1 MGLTVALPQLEPWQK
16 DLYTL
21 YSDFPN
27 NKIFVTKAVRQVGKS
42 TMICLLTII
51 ASLKEGDSA
60 SKVVSPIYKQSEKL
74 YEDTVKIAGKELIL
88 KQNNGSLKITFING
102 STIEFSSA
110 ESGDNLRGFTIKR
123 SGILAID
130 EAAYIDSDVFYSVL
144 LPMANV
150 YKSDIFIFSTPKARD
165 GFFYDL
171 YQQGMNGDDPKVIS
185 VDWSKYDLTK
195 YLDAETLEIYRKKL
209 PRSTFR
215 SEFLSEWLETNESV
229 FADFQDLFIN
239 KATENNIYYFGI
251 DWSGQ
256 GQCDYTAISIFN
268 SLNEMVDIVY
278 FNDLDETQT
287 LNKIIELAI
296 KYKPKKITVETNS
309 IGNIY
314 YGLLQKAVRQ
324 AKLPIIVQG
333 FVTTNDTKDEI
344 ISDLQVA
351 IQNKDIRFKRDDEL
365 ERELNN
371 YQLTFSK
378 TGKRVFNARNGFHDD
393 LIMATAICLN
403 SMKKGQYTISI
414 I

>member
-1 MGLTVALPQLEPWQK
+1 MTIKLPPLEPWQR
-16 DLYTL
+16 DLFDIYEAN
-21 YSDFPN
+21 DKG
-27 NKIFVTKAVRQVGKS
+27 KIIVTKAVRQVGKS
-42 TMICLLTII
+42 ICMSLLVI
-51 ASLKEGDSA
+51 AASIKEPRSE
-60 SKVVSPIYKQSEKL
+60 SKVVLPIYKQAEKAYEKL
-74 YEDTVKIAGKELIL
+74 CEIGAPLIT
-88 KQNNGSLKITFING
+88 KQNASGLKVTFING
-102 STIEFSSA
+102 STVEFSSA
-110 ESGDNLRGFTIKR
+110 ESGDNLRGFTVRR

-130 EAAYIDSDVFYSVL
+130 EASFMDSDFFYSVL
-144 LPMANV
+144 LPMTNV
-150 YKSDIFIFSTPKARD
+150 FKSDIFIFSTPKARQ

-171 YQQGMNGDDPKVIS
+171 FEQGTKDDPKVIS
-185 VDWSKYDLTK
+185 VDWTKYDTSK

-209 PRSTFR
+209 PRSVFR
-215 SEFLSEWLETNESV
+215 SEYLGEWLETNESV

-239 KATENNIYYFGI
+239 KATENGIYYFGI

-324 AKLPIIVQG
+324 AKLQIIVQG

-378 TGKRVFNARNGFHDD
+378 TGKRVFNSRNGFHDD

>member
-1 MGLTVALPQLEPWQK
+1 MTIKLPPLEPWQR
-16 DLYTL
+16 DLFDIYEAN
-21 YSDFPN
+21 DKG
-27 NKIFVTKAVRQVGKS
+27 KIIVTKAVRQVGKS
-42 TMICLLTII
+42 ICMSLLVI
-51 ASLKEGDSA
+51 AASIKEPRSE
-60 SKVVSPIYKQSEKL
+60 SKVVLPIYKQAEKAYEKL
-74 YEDTVKIAGKELIL
+74 CDIGAPLIT
-88 KQNNGSLKITFING
+88 KQNASGLKVTFING
-102 STIEFSSA
+102 STVEFSSA
-110 ESGDNLRGFTIKR
+110 ESGDNLRGFTVRR

-130 EAAYIDSDVFYSVL
+130 EASFIDSDFFYSVL
-144 LPMANV
+144 LPMTNV
-150 YKSDIFIFSTPKARD
+150 FKSDIFIFSTPKARQ

-171 YQQGMNGDDPKVIS
+171 FEQGTKDDPKVIS
-185 VDWSKYDLTK
+185 VDWTKYDTSK

-209 PRSTFR
+209 PRSVFR
-215 SEFLSEWLETNESV
+215 SEYLGQWIETNESV

-239 KATENNIYYFGI
+239 KATENGIYYFGI

-378 TGKRVFNARNGFHDD
+378 TGKRVFNSRNGFHDD

>member
-1 MGLTVALPQLEPWQK
+1 MTIKLPPLEPWQR
-16 DLYTL
+16 DLFDIYKAN
-21 YSDFPN
+21 DKG
-27 NKIFVTKAVRQVGKS
+27 KIIVTKAVRQVGKS
-42 TMICLLTII
+42 ICMSLLVI
-51 ASLKEGDSA
+51 AASIKEPRSE
-60 SKVVSPIYKQSEKL
+60 SKVVLPIYKQAEKAYDKL
-74 YEDTVKIAGKELIL
+74 CEIGAPLIT
-88 KQNNGSLKITFING
+88 KQNASGLKVTFING
-102 STIEFSSA
+102 STVEFSSA
-110 ESGDNLRGFTIKR
+110 ESGDNLRGFTVRR

-130 EAAYIDSDVFYSVL
+130 EASFIDSDFFYSVL
-144 LPMANV
+144 LPMTNV
-150 YKSDIFIFSTPKARD
+150 FKSDIFIFSTPKARQ

-171 YQQGMNGDDPKVIS
+171 FEQGIKDDPKVIS
-185 VDWSKYDLTK
+185 VDWTKYDTSK

-209 PRSTFR
+209 PRSVFR
-215 SEFLSEWLETNESV
+215 SEYLGEWLETNESV

-314 YGLLQKAVRQ
+314 FGLLQKAVRQ

-378 TGKRVFNARNGFHDD
+378 TGKRVFNSRHGFHDD

-403 SMKKGQYTISI
+403 SMKKGKYTISI

>member
-1 MGLTVALPQLEPWQK
+1 MTIKLPPLEPWQR
-16 DLYTL
+16 DLFDIYEAN
-21 YSDFPN
+21 DKG
-27 NKIFVTKAVRQVGKS
+27 KIIVTKAVRQVGKS
-42 TMICLLTII
+42 ICMSLLVI
-51 ASLKEGDSA
+51 AASIKEPRSE
-60 SKVVSPIYKQSEKL
+60 SKVVLPIYKQAEKAYEKL
-74 YEDTVKIAGKELIL
+74 CDIGAPLIT
-88 KQNNGSLKITFING
+88 KQNASGLKVTFING
-102 STIEFSSA
+102 STVEFSSA
-110 ESGDNLRGFTIKR
+110 ESGDNLRGFTVRR

-130 EAAYIDSDVFYSVL
+130 EASFMDSDFFYSVL
-144 LPMANV
+144 LPMTNV
-150 YKSDIFIFSTPKARD
+150 FKSDIFIFSTPKARQ

-171 YQQGMNGDDPKVIS
+171 FEQGTKDDPKVIS
-185 VDWSKYDLTK
+185 VDWTKYDTSK

-209 PRSTFR
+209 PRSVFR
-215 SEFLSEWLETNESV
+215 SEYLGEWLETNESV

-239 KATENNIYYFGI
+239 KATENGIYYFGI

-378 TGKRVFNARNGFHDD
+378 TGKRVFNSRNGFHDD

>member
-1 MGLTVALPQLEPWQK
+1 MTIQLPPLEPWQR
-16 DLYTL
+16 DLFDIYEA
-21 YSDFPN
+21 N
-27 NKIFVTKAVRQVGKS
+27 EKGKIIVTKAVRQVGKS
-42 TMICLLTII
+42 ICLSLLVI
-51 ASLKEGDSA
+51 AASIKEPRSE
-60 SKVVSPIYKQSEKL
+60 SKVVLPIYKQAEKAYDKL
-74 YEDTVKIAGKELIL
+74 CEIGAPLIT
-88 KQNNGSLKITFING
+88 KQNASGLKVTFING
-102 STIEFSSA
+102 SSVEFSSA
-110 ESGDNLRGFTIKR
+110 ESGDNLRGFTVRR

-130 EAAYIDSDVFYSVL
+130 EASFMDSDFFYSVL
-144 LPMANV
+144 LPMTNV
-150 YKSDIFIFSTPKARD
+150 FKSDIFIFSTPKARQ

-171 YQQGMNGDDPKVIS
+171 FEQGIKDDPKVIS
-185 VDWSKYDLTK
+185 VDWTKYDTSK

-209 PRSTFR
+209 PRSVFR
-215 SEFLSEWLETNESV
+215 SEYLGEWLETNESV
-229 FADFQDLFIN
+229 FADFQDLFID
-239 KATENNIYYFGI
+239 KATENNVYYFGI

-278 FNDLDETQT
+278 FNDLDETET

-314 YGLLQKAVRQ
+314 YGLLQKAIRQ
-324 AKLPIIVQG
+324 ARLPIIVQG

-344 ISDLQVA
+344 ISALQVA

>member
-1 MGLTVALPQLEPWQK
+1 MTIKLPPLEPWQR
-16 DLYTL
+16 DLFDIYEAN
-21 YSDFPN
+21 DKG
-27 NKIFVTKAVRQVGKS
+27 KIIVTKAVRQVGKS
-42 TMICLLTII
+42 ICMSLLVI
-51 ASLKEGDSA
+51 AASIKEPRSE
-60 SKVVSPIYKQSEKL
+60 SKVVLPIYKQAEKAYEKL
-74 YEDTVKIAGKELIL
+74 CEIGAPLIT
-88 KQNNGSLKITFING
+88 KQNASGLKVTFING
-102 STIEFSSA
+102 STVEFSSA
-110 ESGDNLRGFTIKR
+110 ESGDNLRGFTVRR

-130 EAAYIDSDVFYSVL
+130 EASFMDSDFFYSVL
-144 LPMANV
+144 LPMTNV
-150 YKSDIFIFSTPKARD
+150 FKSDIFIFSTPKARQ

-171 YQQGMNGDDPKVIS
+171 FEQGTKDDPKVIS
-185 VDWSKYDLTK
+185 VDWTKYDTSK

-209 PRSTFR
+209 PRSVFR
-215 SEFLSEWLETNESV
+215 SEYLGEWLETNESV

-239 KATENNIYYFGI
+239 KATENGIYYFGI

>member
-1 MGLTVALPQLEPWQK
+1 MTIKLPPLEPWQR
-16 DLYTL
+16 DLFDIYEAN
-21 YSDFPN
+21 DKG
-27 NKIFVTKAVRQVGKS
+27 KIIVTKAVRQVGKS
-42 TMICLLTII
+42 ICMSLLVIA
-51 ASLKEGDSA
+51 ASLKEPRSE
-60 SKVVSPIYKQSEKL
+60 SKVVLPIYKQAEKAYDKL
-74 YEDTVKIAGKELIL
+74 CEIGAPLIT
-88 KQNNGSLKITFING
+88 KQNASGLKVTFING
-102 STIEFSSA
+102 STVEFSSA
-110 ESGDNLRGFTIKR
+110 ESGDNLRGFTVRR

-130 EAAYIDSDVFYSVL
+130 EASFIDSDFFYSVL
-144 LPMANV
+144 LPMTNV
-150 YKSDIFIFSTPKARD
+150 FKSDIFIFSTPKARQ

-171 YQQGMNGDDPKVIS
+171 FEQGIKDDPKVIS
-185 VDWSKYDLTK
+185 VDWTKYDTSK

-209 PRSTFR
+209 PRSVFR
-215 SEFLSEWLETNESV
+215 SEYLGEWIETNESV

-314 YGLLQKAVRQ
+314 FGLLQKAVRH

>member
-1 MGLTVALPQLEPWQK
+1 MTIQLPPLEPWQR
-16 DLYTL
+16 DLFDIYEA
-21 YSDFPN
+21 N
-27 NKIFVTKAVRQVGKS
+27 EKGKIIITKAVRQVGKS
-42 TMICLLTII
+42 ICLSLLVI
-51 ASLKEGDSA
+51 AASFKEPRSE
-60 SKVVSPIYKQSEKL
+60 SKVVLPIYKQAEKAYDKL
-74 YEDTVKIAGKELIL
+74 CEIGAPLIT
-88 KQNNGSLKITFING
+88 KQNASGLKVTFING
-102 STIEFSSA
+102 STVEFSSA
-110 ESGDNLRGFTIKR
+110 ESGDNLRGFTVRR

-130 EAAYIDSDVFYSVL
+130 EASFIDSDFFYSVL
-144 LPMANV
+144 LPMTNV
-150 YKSDIFIFSTPKARD
+150 FKSNIFIFSTPKARQ

-171 YQQGMNGDDPKVIS
+171 FEQGTKDDPKIIS
-185 VDWSKYDLTK
+185 VDWTKYDTSK
-195 YLDAETLEIYRKKL
+195 FLDAETLEIYRKKL
-209 PRSTFR
+209 PRAVFR
-215 SEFLSEWLETNESV
+215 SEYLGEWLETNESV
-229 FADFQDLFIN
+229 FADFQDLFIDE
-239 KATENNIYYFGI
+239 ATENGVYYFGI

-278 FNDLDETQT
+278 FNDLDETET

-324 AKLPIIVQG
+324 ARLPIIVQG
-333 FVTTNDTKDEI
+333 FVTTNDSKDEI
-344 ISDLQVA
+344 ISALQVA

-378 TGKRVFNARNGFHDD
+378 TGKRVFNSRSGFHDD
-393 LIMATAICLN
+393 LVIATAICLN

>member
-1 MGLTVALPQLEPWQK
+1 MTIKLPPLEKWQR
-16 DLYTL
+16 DLFDIYEAN
-21 YSDFPN
+21 DKG
-27 NKIFVTKAVRQVGKS
+27 KIIVTKAVRQVGKS
-42 TMICLLTII
+42 ICMSLLVIA
-51 ASLKEGDSA
+51 ASLKEPRSE
-60 SKVVSPIYKQSEKL
+60 SKVVLPIYKQAEKAYDKL
-74 YEDTVKIAGKELIL
+74 CEIGAPLIT
-88 KQNNGSLKITFING
+88 KQNASGLKVTFING
-102 STIEFSSA
+102 STVEFSSA
-110 ESGDNLRGFTIKR
+110 ESGDNLRGFTVRR

-130 EAAYIDSDVFYSVL
+130 EASFIDSDFFYSVL
-144 LPMANV
+144 LPMTNV
-150 YKSDIFIFSTPKARD
+150 FKSDIFIFSTPKARQ

-171 YQQGMNGDDPKVIS
+171 FEQGIKDDPKVIS
-185 VDWSKYDLTK
+185 VDWTKYDTSK

-209 PRSTFR
+209 PRSVFR
-215 SEFLSEWLETNESV
+215 SEYLGEWVETNESV

-314 YGLLQKAVRQ
+314 YGLLQKAIRQ

>member
-1 MGLTVALPQLEPWQK
+1 MTIKLPPLEKWQR
-16 DLYTL
+16 DLFDIYEAN
-21 YSDFPN
+21 DKG
-27 NKIFVTKAVRQVGKS
+27 KIIVTKAVRQVGKS
-42 TMICLLTII
+42 ICMSLLVI
-51 ASLKEGDSA
+51 AASIKEPRSE
-60 SKVVSPIYKQSEKL
+60 SKVVLPIYKQAEKAYDKL
-74 YEDTVKIAGKELIL
+74 CEIGAPLIT
-88 KQNNGSLKITFING
+88 KQNASGLKVTFING
-102 STIEFSSA
+102 STVEFSSA
-110 ESGDNLRGFTIKR
+110 ESGDNLRGFTVRR

-130 EAAYIDSDVFYSVL
+130 EASFIDSDFFYSVL
-144 LPMANV
+144 LPMTNV
-150 YKSDIFIFSTPKARD
+150 FKSDIFIFSTPKARQ

-171 YQQGMNGDDPKVIS
+171 FEQGTKDDPKVIS
-185 VDWSKYDLTK
+185 VDWTKYDTSK

-209 PRSTFR
+209 PRSVFR
-215 SEFLSEWLETNESV
+215 SEYLGEWLETNESV

-239 KATENNIYYFGI
+239 KATPNEIYYFGI

-378 TGKRVFNARNGFHDD
+378 TGKRVFNSRNGFHDD

>member
-1 MGLTVALPQLEPWQK
+1 MALTVALPELEKWQR
-16 DLYTL
+16 DLFDIYEAN
-21 YSDFPN
+21 DKG
-27 NKIFVTKAVRQVGKS
+27 KIIVTKAVRQVGKS
-42 TMICLLTII
+42 ICMSLLVI
-51 ASLKEGDSA
+51 AASIKEPRSE
-60 SKVVSPIYKQSEKL
+60 SKVVLPIYKQAEKAYEKL
-74 YEDTVKIAGKELIL
+74 CDIGAPLIT
-88 KQNNGSLKITFING
+88 KQNASGLKVTFING
-102 STIEFSSA
+102 STVEFSSA
-110 ESGDNLRGFTIKR
+110 ESGDNLRGFTVRR

-130 EAAYIDSDVFYSVL
+130 EASFIDSDFFYSVL
-144 LPMANV
+144 LPMTNV
-150 YKSDIFIFSTPKARD
+150 FKSDIFIFSTPKARQ

-171 YQQGMNGDDPKVIS
+171 FEQGIKDDPKVIS
-185 VDWSKYDLTK
+185 VDWTKYDTSK

-209 PRSTFR
+209 PISVFR
-215 SEFLSEWLETNESV
+215 SEYLGEWLETNESV

-239 KATENNIYYFGI
+239 KATENGIYYFGI

-333 FVTTNDTKDEI
+333 FVTTNDSKDEI

>member
-1 MGLTVALPQLEPWQK
+1 MTIQLPPLEQWQR
-16 DLYTL
+16 DLFDIYEA
-21 YSDFPN
+21 N
-27 NKIFVTKAVRQVGKS
+27 EKGKIIVTKAVRQVGKS
-42 TMICLLTII
+42 ICLSLLVI
-51 ASLKEGDSA
+51 AASIKEPRSE
-60 SKVVSPIYKQSEKL
+60 SKVVLPIYKQAEKAYEKL
-74 YEDTVKIAGKELIL
+74 CEIGAPLIT
-88 KQNNGSLKITFING
+88 KQNASGLKVTFING
-102 STIEFSSA
+102 STVEFSSA
-110 ESGDNLRGFTIKR
+110 ESGDNLRGFTVRR

-130 EAAYIDSDVFYSVL
+130 EASFMDSDFFYSVL
-144 LPMANV
+144 LPMTNV
-150 YKSDIFIFSTPKARD
+150 FKSDIFIFSTPKARQ

-171 YQQGMNGDDPKVIS
+171 FEQGIKDDPKVIS
-185 VDWSKYDLTK
+185 VDWTKYDTSK
-195 YLDAETLEIYRKKL
+195 YLDTETLEIYKKKL
-209 PRSTFR
+209 PRSVFR
-215 SEFLSEWLETNESV
+215 SEYLGEWLETNESV
-229 FADFQDLFIN
+229 FADFQDLFIE
-239 KATENNIYYFGI
+239 KATENNVYYFGI

-278 FNDLDETQT
+278 FNDLDETET
-287 LNKIIELAI
+287 IDKIIELAI

-314 YGLLQKAVRQ
+314 YGLLQKAIRRT
-324 AKLPIIVQG
+324 KLPIIVQG

-344 ISDLQVA
+344 ISALQVA

-378 TGKRVFNARNGFHDD
+378 TGKRVFNSRTGFHDD
-393 LIMATAICLN
+393 LVMATAICLN